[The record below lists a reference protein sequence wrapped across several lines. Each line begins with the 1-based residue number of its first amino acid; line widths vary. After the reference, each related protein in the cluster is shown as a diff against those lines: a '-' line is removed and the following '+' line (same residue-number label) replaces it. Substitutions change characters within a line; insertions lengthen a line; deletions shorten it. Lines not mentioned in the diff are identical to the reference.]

1 MRINKLIIS
10 FSACLFPLLIQA
22 QDSFQDFKAQIEG
35 EFNAFKE
42 ETETEFERFRRE
54 RNEEYAKFM
63 REAWGPFNP
72 SPGIPLPKDEEVAP
86 VVVKKSDAIA
96 APSTG
101 SLAVFIDEVI
111 HLPRLI
117 RQRPKPIEPIEQV
130 IVQTSDKRPE
140 NADILKHTFSFYGKE
155 FTVRVDRSD
164 LFQLR
169 RVSEAQVANAWIE
182 LSKRKYTNLVYD
194 CIQIRD
200 NLHLCDWAY
209 LMMLQ
214 QMSEQLFGAGTDESV
229 LLAAYIYCQTGYEM
243 RLGFLDKKLCMLV
256 ASEHLIYNWISYEID
271 GKRYYPLA
279 KQDGTMHICA
289 RKYPQERP
297 LSLQILEQQ
306 DFASSSAAAT
316 VHKSTC
322 DDDMNITM
330 TADKGILDFYSSYP
344 TSMIGDNMLTRW
356 AMYANA
362 PVSENLRNQ
371 VYPQIRKA
379 VEGCDQ
385 LTAVNKILNWI
396 QTGFEYE
403 YDEVVWGYDRA
414 FFPEESMYY
423 PYCDCED
430 RSILLTR
437 LVRDIIGLNCVLV
450 YYPGHLAAAVDITEG
465 TATGQYIEYEGHK
478 FYIADG
484 TILVESDVP
493 GSVPGGVPVGESV
506 MDNSTAKVIILD

>member
-1 MRINKLIIS
+1 MKINKLILS
-10 FSACLFPLLIQA
+10 LSACLFPLFIQA
-22 QDSFQDFKAQIEG
+22 QDSFEDFKARIEG
-35 EFNAFKE
+35 EFGKFKE

-54 RNEEYAKFM
+54 RNEEYARFM
-63 REAWGPFNP
+63 REAWEPFNS
-72 SPGIPLPKDEEVAP
+72 SPEIPLPKDEEVAP
-86 VVVKKSDAIA
+86 VVVKKGDAIA
-96 APSTG
+96 APATA

-130 IVQTSDKRPE
+130 TAQTSDKRPE
-140 NADILKHTFSFYGKE
+140 NADMQKHTFSFYGKE

-214 QMSEQLFGAGTDESV
+214 QMSEQLFGVGANEAV

-243 RLGFLDKKLCMLV
+243 RLAFLDKKLCLLV
-256 ASEHLIYNWISYEID
+256 ASEHLIYNWVYYEID
-271 GKRYYPLA
+271 GKRYYPLT

-322 DDDMNITM
+322 DDDMNISM

-362 PVSENLRNQ
+362 PVSENLRSQ

-379 VEGCDQ
+379 VDGCDQ

-403 YDEVVWGYDRA
+403 YDDVVWGCDRA

-465 TATGQYIEYEGHK
+465 TATGDYIEYEGRK
-478 FYIADG
+478 YFIADG
-484 TILVESDVP
+484 TII
-493 GSVPGGVPVGESV
+493 GSGVPVGVSC